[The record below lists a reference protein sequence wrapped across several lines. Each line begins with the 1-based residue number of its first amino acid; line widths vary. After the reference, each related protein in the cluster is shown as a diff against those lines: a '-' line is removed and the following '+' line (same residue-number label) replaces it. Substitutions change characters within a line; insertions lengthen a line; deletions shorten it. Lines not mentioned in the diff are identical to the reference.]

1 MNINDLIKEAYEIAV
16 EKGFYGTGYCIS
28 CKKYELCSSEY
39 KEEAGSCDLYFYDR
53 NISEMLMLIVSELG
67 EAQEALRKNKR
78 ADMRGGINE
87 MLPQVFEDYIK
98 DTFED
103 ELADVF
109 IRLGDLCGYLNI
121 DIEKHIKAKMEYNKG
136 RPRKHGKKF

>member
-1 MNINDLIKEAYEIAV
+1 MNINDLIKEAHEIAV
-16 EKGFYGTGYCIS
+16 EKGFYDCPDCDKMKIEICPS
-28 CKKYELCSSEY
+28 CR
-39 KEEAGSCDLYFYDR
+39 GSGINRNR
-53 NISEMLMLIVSELG
+53 NISELLMLIVSELG
-67 EAQEALRKNKR
+67 EAQEALRHNYFTPAHIWGKIYAPVFTTMIFEQYVKNS
-78 ADMRGGINE
+78 
-87 MLPQVFEDYIK
+87 V
-98 DTFED
+98 ED